1 LHPEVLP
8 AHTQAVQKQSRFRNH
23 PTKNCAGMVLGSSP
37 HLGAE
42 CFTSSRKAMEKVWRI
57 VYSAVFFCSFTPLS
71 PQVLLNGREGIELQ
85 PMSGELDRGCRPRQ
99 I

>member
-1 LHPEVLP
+1 
-8 AHTQAVQKQSRFRNH
+8 
-23 PTKNCAGMVLGSSP
+23 
-37 HLGAE
+37 
-42 CFTSSRKAMEKVWRI
+42 MEKVWRI